1 MGAPGGIA
9 GTGIG
14 FMQVSAHRQI
24 SDGAPPPPPE
34 TFGAYSKKSGES
46 GGVMAMMDMLVAD
59 LDKEIQEMEFEE
71 KDAQGEYEKF
81 TREAAEKRISDS
93 KSITD
98 KEAAKADAEGLVD
111 KETQEKTDSTK
122 KLMATM
128 EFLKS
133 LHADCDW
140 LLQTFDVRKEARA
153 GEVDA
158 LKKAKAVLSG
168 ADFSLLQSKR
178 FLRRA

>member
-1 MGAPGGIA
+1 MEACW
-9 GTGIG
+9 
-14 FMQVSAHRQI
+14 V
-24 SDGAPPPPPE
+24 
-34 TFGAYSKKSGES
+34 
-46 GGVMAMMDMLVAD
+46 D
-59 LDKEIQEMEFEE
+59 LEG
-71 KDAQGEYEKF
+71 KDAQAEYEKF
-81 TREAAEKRISDS
+81 TQEAAEKRVTDS

-98 KEAAKADAEGLVD
+98 KEAAKADAEGLVE
-111 KETQEKTDSTK
+111 KETKEKTDNMK

-140 LLQTFDVRKEARA
+140 LLQNCDVRKEARA

-168 ADFSLLQSKR
+168 ADFSLLQTKR
-178 FLRRA
+178 FLSRA